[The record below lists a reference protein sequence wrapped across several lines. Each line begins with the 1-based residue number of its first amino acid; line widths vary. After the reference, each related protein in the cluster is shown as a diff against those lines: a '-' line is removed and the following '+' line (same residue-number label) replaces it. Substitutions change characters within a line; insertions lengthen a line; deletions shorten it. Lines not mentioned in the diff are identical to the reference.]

1 MYIRKIMLNNENNI
15 KLLDELKEL
24 VDRLVIDFNNLT
36 NRVEKNEEDI
46 INLNNE
52 LYLSKYAAKDSD
64 AIRLYPIKEDIRPN
78 YFRDIDRIIYSLSY
92 TRYIDKTQV
101 FSRKDSD
108 HITKRIIHVQLVSKV
123 ARTIGRALSLNE
135 DLIEAQALGH
145 DIGHVPFG
153 HLGES
158 YLNELSLKHNEGYFM
173 HNVESVRELMI
184 LEDNGKGKNLTI
196 QTLDGI
202 LCHNGELLEKEYKPV
217 NKTKEDFLHDY
228 EMCYKDKEYAKK
240 LRPMTLEGCVVRI
253 SDIIAYLGRDI
264 EDAIRLGVF
273 KKEEIPKSIQ
283 KILGNNNH
291 DIVGTIVNDI
301 INNSIGKDSIN
312 MSPEIYEAIKDL
324 KEFNYIHIYDKAN
337 TKEEKEKIKFMF
349 NTLFDKYLNDLNTNN
364 TSSSIYKV
372 FLKGMTTNYLE
383 NTTNERKIID
393 YIAGMTDDYML
404 KEFNNL

>member
-1 MYIRKIMLNNENNI
+1 MNIRKIM
-15 KLLDELKEL
+15 
-24 VDRLVIDFNNLT
+24 
-36 NRVEKNEEDI
+36 
-46 INLNNE
+46 LNNE
-52 LYLSKYAAKDSD
+52 LYLSKYAARDKD

-145 DIGHVPFG
+145 DIGHVPFS

-173 HNVESVRELMI
+173 HNVESVRELMV
-184 LEDNGKGKNLTI
+184 LEDNGNGKNLTI

-202 LCHNGELLEKEYKPV
+202 LCHNGELLESEYKPIK
-217 NKTKEDFLHDY
+217 KTKEEFLHDY
-228 EMCYKDKEYAKK
+228 ETCYKDASYAKK
-240 LRPMTLEGCVVRI
+240 LKPMTLEGCVVRI

-283 KILGNNNH
+283 KILGDNNH
-291 DIVGTIVNDI
+291 DLVGTIVNDI
-301 INNSIGKDSIN
+301 IENSIGKDSIS
-312 MSPEIYEAIKDL
+312 MSHEIYEAIKDL

-349 NTLFDKYLNDLNTNN
+349 NTLFEKYLRDLNTNN
-364 TSSSIYKV
+364 TSSSIYKI
-372 FLKGMTTNYLE
+372 FLKGMSENYLN
-383 NTTNERKIID
+383 NTSNERKVID
-393 YIAGMTDDYML
+393 YIAGMTDDYMI